1 MEELGSIWF
10 YQESMDEL
18 RQKLQY
24 SSFELE
30 AVKAKANEETKLHQ
44 EEVKNLL
51 HLLKRTRQERDEAKD
66 QLQKLLVIKTNSSIT
81 ESNSHGSSPVDSFFE
96 PVSSP
101 EFSNFNMVVPEPVN
115 QIKFK
120 NRQQHQHQQ
129 QQQTVNRI
137 LKKVDP
143 VEALMDEIVKGKS
156 LPEKGKLLQTVME
169 SGPLLQTLLVAGPLP
184 RWRNPPPLQQSF
196 RVPPISNS
204 YGCLPM
210 TTTTT
215 TSMLNFRGCS
225 VPGIATGIEV
235 ANKRQ
240 RFH

>member
-1 MEELGSIWF
+1 
-10 YQESMDEL
+10 MDDL

-24 SSFELE
+24 TSFELE
-30 AVKAKANEETKLHQ
+30 AVKSKANEESKLHQ

-51 HLLKRTRQERDEAKD
+51 HLLKLARQERDEAKD
-66 QLQKLLVIKTNSSIT
+66 QLQRLLAIKANSSIT

-101 EFSNFNMVVPEPVN
+101 EFSNFNIVPEPPVH
-115 QIKFK
+115 QIKFG
-120 NRQQHQHQQ
+120 NRH
-129 QQQTVNRI
+129 VNRI
-137 LKKVDP
+137 CNSQQRSVKIDP
-143 VEALMDEIVKGKS
+143 VEALMDEIIKGKS

-196 RVPPISNS
+196 RTPPISNS
-204 YGCLPM
+204 FDFLKGCS
-210 TTTTT
+210 TKTT
-215 TSMLNFRGCS
+215 TSLLNFRGCS

-235 ANKRQ
+235 AKRQ

>member
-1 MEELGSIWF
+1 
-10 YQESMDEL
+10 MDEL

-24 SSFELE
+24 TCFELE
-30 AVKAKANEETKLHQ
+30 VVKTKANEESKLHQ

-51 HLLKRTRQERDEAKD
+51 NLLKLARQERDEAKD
-66 QLQKLLVIKTNSSIT
+66 QLQKLLTIKPNSSIT

-96 PVSSP
+96 PASSP
-101 EFSNFNMVVPEPVN
+101 EFSNFNIVPEPVN
-115 QIKFK
+115 KTRFQ
-120 NRQQHQHQQ
+120 NRH
-129 QQQTVNRI
+129 VNRI
-137 LKKVDP
+137 CNSQQRPVKIDP
-143 VEALMDEIVKGKS
+143 VEAIMDEIVKGKT

-196 RVPPISNS
+196 RVPPVSSS
-204 YGCLPM
+204 YDILKGCS
-210 TTTTT
+210 TKTT

-225 VPGIATGIEV
+225 LPGIATGREFV
-235 ANKRQ
+235 KRQ

>member
-1 MEELGSIWF
+1 
-10 YQESMDEL
+10 MDEL

-24 SSFELE
+24 TSFELE
-30 AVKAKANEETKLHQ
+30 AVKSKANEESKLHQ

-51 HLLKRTRQERDEAKD
+51 HLLKLARQERDEAKD
-66 QLQKLLVIKTNSSIT
+66 QLQKLLTIKANSSIT

-101 EFSNFNMVVPEPVN
+101 EFSIVPEPVH

-120 NRQQHQHQQ
+120 NRP
-129 QQQTVNRI
+129 VNRI
-137 LKKVDP
+137 YNSQQRPVKIDP
-143 VEALMDEIVKGKS
+143 VEALMDEIIKGKS

-196 RVPPISNS
+196 RVPAISNS
-204 YGCLPM
+204 YDILKSCS
-210 TTTTT
+210 TK

-225 VPGIATGIEV
+225 VPGIVTGIEV
-235 ANKRQ
+235 AKRQ

>member
-51 HLLKRTRQERDEAKD
+51 HLLKLARQERDEAKD
-66 QLQKLLVIKTNSSIT
+66 QLQKLLTIKTNSSIT

-101 EFSNFNMVVPEPVN
+101 EFSNFNMVLPEPVN

-120 NRQQHQHQQ
+120 NRQQQEP
-129 QQQTVNRI
+129 VNRRI

-204 YGCLPM
+204 YGCLP

-215 TSMLNFRGCS
+215 TSSMLNFRGCS
-225 VPGIATGIEV
+225 VSGIATGIEV
-235 ANKRQ
+235 ATKRQ

>member
-1 MEELGSIWF
+1 
-10 YQESMDEL
+10 MDEL

-30 AVKAKANEETKLHQ
+30 AVKAKANEETKHHQ

-51 HLLKRTRQERDEAKD
+51 HLLKLARQERDEAKD
-66 QLQKLLVIKTNSSIT
+66 QLQKLLTIKTNSSIT

-101 EFSNFNMVVPEPVN
+101 ELSNFNIIPEPVN

-120 NRQQHQHQQ
+120 NRQQP
-129 QQQTVNRI
+129 VNRI
-137 LKKVDP
+137 LKKIDP
-143 VEALMDEIVKGKS
+143 VEALMDEIIKGKS
-156 LPEKGKLLQTVME
+156 LPEKGKLLQTVMK

-204 YGCLPM
+204 YGCLP
-210 TTTTT
+210 TTT
-215 TSMLNFRGCS
+215 TSMLNFKGCS
-225 VPGIATGIEV
+225 APGIATGIEV
-235 ANKRQ
+235 ATKRQ

>member
-51 HLLKRTRQERDEAKD
+51 HLLKLARQERDEAKD
-66 QLQKLLVIKTNSSIT
+66 QLQKLLTIKTNSSIT

-96 PVSSP
+96 PVSSS
-101 EFSNFNMVVPEPVN
+101 EFSNFNMVPEPIN
-115 QIKFK
+115 QVKFK
-120 NRQQHQHQQ
+120 NRQQL
-129 QQQTVNRI
+129 VNRN
-137 LKKVDP
+137 LKKIDP
-143 VEALMDEIVKGKS
+143 VDALMDEIIKGKA

-204 YGCLPM
+204 YGCLPA
-210 TTTTT
+210 TTT

-225 VPGIATGIEV
+225 VPRIATGIEV
-235 ANKRQ
+235 ATKRQ

>member
-30 AVKAKANEETKLHQ
+30 AVRSKANEESKLHQ

-51 HLLKRTRQERDEAKD
+51 HLLKLARQERDEAKD
-66 QLQKLLVIKTNSSIT
+66 QLQRLLTIKANSSIT

-101 EFSNFNMVVPEPVN
+101 ELSNFNIVPEPVH
-115 QIKFK
+115 QIKFR
-120 NRQQHQHQQ
+120 NRP
-129 QQQTVNRI
+129 VNRI
-137 LKKVDP
+137 CNSQQQRPVKIDP
-143 VEALMDEIVKGKS
+143 VEALMDEIIKGKP
-156 LPEKGKLLQTVME
+156 LPVKGKLLQTVME

-196 RVPPISNS
+196 RVPAISNS
-204 YGCLPM
+204 YAILKSCS
-210 TTTTT
+210 TKTT

-225 VPGIATGIEV
+225 VPGIATGLEV
-235 ANKRQ
+235 AKRQ

>member
-24 SSFELE
+24 SSFENE
-30 AVKAKANEETKLHQ
+30 ALKAKVNEVTKLHQ
-44 EEVKNLL
+44 EEVKSLL
-51 HLLKRTRQERDEAKD
+51 HLLKLTCQERDEAKD
-66 QLQKLLVIKTNSSIT
+66 QIQKLLVFKTKSSIT

-101 EFSNFNMVVPEPVN
+101 EFSNFNMAVAKPVN

-120 NRQQHQHQQ
+120 NRQQQQ
-129 QQQTVNRI
+129 QQQPVNRI

-196 RVPPISNS
+196 KVPPISNS

-210 TTTTT
+210 TT

>member
-1 MEELGSIWF
+1 
-10 YQESMDEL
+10 MDDL

-24 SSFELE
+24 TSFELE
-30 AVKAKANEETKLHQ
+30 AVKSKANEESKLHQ
-44 EEVKNLL
+44 EEVKSLL
-51 HLLKRTRQERDEAKD
+51 HLLKLARQERDEAKD
-66 QLQKLLVIKTNSSIT
+66 QLQRLLTIKANSSIT
-81 ESNSHGSSPVDSFFE
+81 ESNSHGSSPVDSFLE

-101 EFSNFNMVVPEPVN
+101 EFSNFNIVPEPVHK
-115 QIKFK
+115 IKFG
-120 NRQQHQHQQ
+120 NRP
-129 QQQTVNRI
+129 VNRI
-137 LKKVDP
+137 LNSQQRPIKIDP
-143 VEALMDEIVKGKS
+143 VEALMDEIIKGKS
-156 LPEKGKLLQTVME
+156 LPEKGKLLKSVME

-204 YGCLPM
+204 FDILKGCS
-210 TTTTT
+210 TK
-215 TSMLNFRGCS
+215 TSILNFRGCS

>member
-51 HLLKRTRQERDEAKD
+51 HLLKLARQERDEAKD
-66 QLQKLLVIKTNSSIT
+66 QLQKLLTIKTNSSIT

-96 PVSSP
+96 PVSSS
-101 EFSNFNMVVPEPVN
+101 EFSNFNIVPEPVS

-120 NRQQHQHQQ
+120 NRQQP
-129 QQQTVNRI
+129 VNRI
-137 LKKVDP
+137 LKKIDP
-143 VEALMDEIVKGKS
+143 VDALMDEIIKGKS
-156 LPEKGKLLQTVME
+156 LPEKGKLLQTVMK

-204 YGCLPM
+204 YGCLP
-210 TTTTT
+210 TTT